1 MKPTI
6 FWILLGGDGLSRDW
20 GNDPSPSISRHF
32 GHPSACC
39 WARLVRGTV
48 SSENSSENGGK
59 IGWNPSFLMFSDGFL
74 MCSLHSLLCHYVFG
88 LIMENMEKK
97 MMGIKFHYETVS
109 WFMFIEKVAKKIN
122 ALRQSET
129 CVEYWLE
136 KVEFWFLMGVAA
148 VALPAFYA
156 YGQR

>member
-6 FWILLGGDGLSRDW
+6 FWILLGGDGLSRAW
-20 GNDPSPSISRHF
+20 GVNPSPSISRHF

-74 MCSLHSLLCHYVFG
+74 MCSLHSLLCHYVFV
-88 LIMENMEKK
+88 LIMEKFGRENDGNQVSLWNRLMIYVHWKSCKEDQCIETIWD
-97 MMGIKFHYETVS
+97 MCGILTRKGRILVLDGCGPS
-109 WFMFIEKVAKKIN
+109 
-122 ALRQSET
+122 
-129 CVEYWLE
+129 C
-136 KVEFWFLMGVAA
+136 FLLVWS
-148 VALPAFYA
+148 
-156 YGQR
+156 R